1 MSNNPIEVMFEGDDR
16 FEFNLLVER
25 MKKRLMQGVMW
36 DDVCE
41 CECMELSDSERAKW
55 LPILERIQKQL
66 G

>member
-36 DDVCE
+36 DD
-41 CECMELSDSERAKW
+41 ECMELSDSERAKW